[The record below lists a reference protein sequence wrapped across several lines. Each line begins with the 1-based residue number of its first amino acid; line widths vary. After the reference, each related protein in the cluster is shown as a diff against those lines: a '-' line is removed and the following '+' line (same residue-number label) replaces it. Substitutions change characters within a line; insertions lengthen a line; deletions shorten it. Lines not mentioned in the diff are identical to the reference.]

1 MTDST
6 LLIVLGIFLF
16 AGLVK
21 GMVGL
26 GLPTIAMGLLCL
38 FMQPIEAAAFVVI
51 PNALTNLWQ
60 MIAGP
65 AFSALARRLA
75 LLLIAVALGTYASI
89 GLLASG
95 RGSIAPVLLGLVL
108 MTYALHGLTST
119 QVQVD
124 PKYER
129 LASPV
134 VGALSGLLNGAT
146 GVFVVPATPY
156 LASLRMSKDE
166 LIQSVG
172 MLAFTAGIALG
183 AALWLSGRYSATD
196 MSWMGLVPAV
206 AGMYIGLRIRHR
218 LNPVLFRR
226 WFLVGLLL
234 LGGYMLLR

>member
-1 MTDST
+1 MTDFT

-21 GMVGL
+21 GVVGL

-38 FMQPIEAAAFVVI
+38 FMQPIEAAALIVI

-60 MIAGP
+60 LIVGP
-65 AFSALARRLA
+65 AFAALARRLG
-75 LLLIAVALGTYASI
+75 LLLIAVAVGTFASI

-95 RGSIAPVLLGLVL
+95 QGSVATMLLGLVL
-108 MTYALHGLTST
+108 MAYALHGLTSA
-119 QVQVD
+119 QIRID
-124 PKYER
+124 SKYER

-134 VGALSGLLNGAT
+134 AGAVSGLLNGAT

-156 LASLRMSKDE
+156 IASLGMSKDE
-166 LIQSVG
+166 LMQSVG

-183 AALWLSGRYSATD
+183 AALWLSGRYSAAD
-196 MSWMGLVPAV
+196 LPWMGLVPAV
-206 AGMYIGLRIRHR
+206 AGMYAGLRIRRR
-218 LNPVLFRR
+218 LDPERFRR

-234 LGGYMLLR
+234 LGGYTLLR

>member
-1 MTDST
+1 MK
-6 LLIVLGIFLF
+6 
-16 AGLVK
+16 GL
-21 GMVGL
+21 VGL
-26 GLPTIAMGLLCL
+26 GLPTIGMGLLCL

-60 MIAGP
+60 MFAGP
-65 AFSALARRLA
+65 AFGALARRLA
-75 LLLIAVALGTYASI
+75 LLLIAVAAGTFASI

-95 RGSIAPVLLGLVL
+95 GGSIATVLLGLVL
-108 MTYALHGLTST
+108 MTYAVHGLISS
-119 QVQVD
+119 QLALD

-134 VGALSGLLNGAT
+134 VGAVSGLLNGAT

-156 LASLRMSKDE
+156 LASLRMGKEE

-183 AALWLSGRYSATD
+183 AALWLSGRYSLTD

-206 AGMYIGLRIRHR
+206 AGMYVGLRIRHR
-218 LNPVLFRR
+218 LNPELFRR
-226 WFLVGLLL
+226 CFLVGLLL

>member
-1 MTDST
+1 MTDSK
-6 LLIVLGIFLF
+6 LLIVSGIFLL

-51 PNALTNLWQ
+51 PNALTNMWQ

-65 AFSALARRLA
+65 AFAALARRLA
-75 LLLIAVALGTYASI
+75 LLLIAVASGTFASI

-95 RGSIAPVLLGLVL
+95 RGSIATVLLGLVL
-108 MTYALHGLTST
+108 MAYALHGLTST
-119 QVQVD
+119 QVQVN
-124 PKYER
+124 PKYEW

-134 VGALSGLLNGAT
+134 VGAVSGLLNGAT

-196 MSWMGLVPAV
+196 MSWIGLVPAV

-226 WFLVGLLL
+226 WFLVGLVL

>member
-1 MTDST
+1 MTDSA
-6 LLIVLGIFLF
+6 LLIVSGIFLL

-51 PNALTNLWQ
+51 PNALTNMWQ

-65 AFSALARRLA
+65 AFAALARRLA
-75 LLLIAVALGTYASI
+75 LLLIAVAMGTFASI
-89 GLLASG
+89 GLLATG
-95 RGSIAPVLLGLVL
+95 RGSIATVLLGLVL
-108 MTYALHGLTST
+108 LAYGLHGLTST
-119 QVQVD
+119 QIEVD

-134 VGALSGLLNGAT
+134 MGAVSGLLNGAT
-146 GVFVVPATPY
+146 GVFVVPSTPY

-172 MLAFTAGIALG
+172 MLAFTAAIALG
-183 AALWLSGRYSATD
+183 AALWLSGRSATD
-196 MSWMGLVPAV
+196 MSWIGLIPAV
-206 AGMYIGLRIRHR
+206 AGMYMGLRIRRR
-218 LNPVLFRR
+218 LDPDVFRR
-226 WFLVGLLL
+226 WFLAGLVL